1 MALKFQT
8 IYAQLQAKIV
18 SGEWPEGYRIPT
30 EMELCQLFS
39 VSRVTIRR
47 ALNGLVKRGYL
58 ERARG
63 RGSYVKFQRTVLGA
77 SSAEM
82 EKNNGHYRL
91 LLKER
96 KVATP
101 VDAVR
106 FGIPQTGEIAEIWH
120 LRTLYYSNGK
130 PTSIG
135 DHYIAPQ
142 YGDLILGL
150 SEEFT
155 PSICAFLATALGQT
169 PHVVDGRIAAIL
181 PCEASLSLLEM
192 EERRAI
198 LWWRAYCAI
207 EDGTIIGRCSKIYN
221 SIEYEFAF
229 NGAEVEALI

>member
-130 PTSIG
+130 PTSI
-135 DHYIAPQ
+135 
-142 YGDLILGL
+142 
-150 SEEFT
+150 
-155 PSICAFLATALGQT
+155 
-169 PHVVDGRIAAIL
+169 V
-181 PCEASLSLLEM
+181 
-192 EERRAI
+192 
-198 LWWRAYCAI
+198 
-207 EDGTIIGRCSKIYN
+207 
-221 SIEYEFAF
+221 
-229 NGAEVEALI
+229 